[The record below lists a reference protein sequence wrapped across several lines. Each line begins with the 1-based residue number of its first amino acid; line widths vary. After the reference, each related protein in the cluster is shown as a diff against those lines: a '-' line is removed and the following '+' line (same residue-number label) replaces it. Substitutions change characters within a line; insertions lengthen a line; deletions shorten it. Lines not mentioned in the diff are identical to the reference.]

1 MHRLLIVDDEEI
13 EREGMAQ
20 FIPWDTYGMKVVGTA
35 RNGAE
40 GLEKIAKYKPDLAI
54 VDIKMPVMNG
64 IEMIRKAKEQYPD
77 MTFVVL
83 SGYGDYEFTSQA
95 MELGVRHYILKPCDE
110 AKMIPVLNKA
120 IAEMEETRAQNAR
133 SEKVEAEARLLK
145 PYAWE
150 QLFRDLLQ
158 GRALPQ
164 GSSTRQLLE
173 ELGGEERSI
182 LLLDFRLKCGFDSL
196 ERYVVGN
203 MLGDLLPD
211 STLLM
216 TTGIDRDVL
225 VLADAAA
232 EPSLESAVQV
242 LKKEFKRFETVNMLS
257 AASRTG
263 TLDELSTLFQQVRE
277 LLQLNPDENETA
289 LLRPGQNAALPE
301 TVNEIFDIRALRQAG
316 SYEELLRELSL
327 AFARMEAKSYRPRQR
342 TQLCELA
349 WKLLFEGKTPPEES
363 LAAWADALTA
373 AWSLPQPDARSR
385 EIFLAIYENLSDP
398 DFSLQTIA
406 QQRLF
411 MSEDHLRRIF
421 SQMTGERFSAY
432 LERARITQA
441 QRLLEYHP
449 EMKISRL
456 AALVGYPLDG
466 QYAKESRLC
475 KPCAEK
481 PPIRANVQ
489 TVCRK
494 CAAAFL
500 HKERTP
506 NLAI

>member
-1 MHRLLIVDDEEI
+1 MEKGRIGLYTLLIVDDEEI

-120 IAEMEETRAQNAR
+120 FAELEETRERNAH
-133 SEKVEAEARLLK
+133 SEKMETEARLLK
-145 PYAWE
+145 PYARE
-150 QLFRDLLQ
+150 QLFRDLLLGKAQ
-158 GRALPQ
+158 A
-164 GSSTRQLLE
+164 SSGARQLLSG
-173 ELGGEERSI
+173 LGGEQRTV

-211 STLLM
+211 GTLLM
-216 TTGIDRDVL
+216 TTGINRDVL
-225 VLADAAA
+225 VLTDAMA
-232 EPSLESAVQV
+232 EPSVKTAVHV
-242 LKKEFKRFETVNMLS
+242 LKKEFKRFETLPMLS
-257 AASRTG
+257 SASRTG
-263 TLDELSTLFQQVRE
+263 TLAELSVLFQQVQE

-289 LLRPGQNAALPE
+289 LLRPSQNAALPE

-316 SYEELLRELSL
+316 SYEELLRELAL
-327 AFARMEAKSYRPRQR
+327 AFARMEAKNYRPRQR
-342 TQLCELA
+342 QQLCELA
-349 WKLLFEGKTPPEES
+349 WKLLFEDKAAPEDS
-363 LAAWADALTA
+363 LPAWADALTA

-441 QRLLEYHP
+441 QRLLEFQP
-449 EMKISRL
+449 DMKISRL
-456 AALVGYPLDG
+456 AELVGYPLDG
-466 QYAKESRLC
+466 QYFSK
-475 KPCAEK
+475 
-481 PPIRANVQ
+481 VF
-489 TVCRK
+489 RK
-494 CAAAFL
+494 ICGV
-500 HKERTP
+500 TP
-506 NLAI
+506 TEYRSKY

>member
-1 MHRLLIVDDEEI
+1 MEKGRIGLYTLLIVDDEEI

-20 FIPWDTYGMKVVGTA
+20 FIPWDTYEMKVVGTA

-110 AKMIPVLNKA
+110 GKMIPVLNKA
-120 IAEMEETRAQNAR
+120 IAELDEARAQNAH
-133 SEKVEAEARLLK
+133 SAKLENEARLLK
-145 PYAWE
+145 PYARE
-150 QLFRDLLQ
+150 QLFRDLLH
-158 GRALPQ
+158 GRALPVG
-164 GSSTRQLLE
+164 GSSTRQLLD
-173 ELGGEERSI
+173 ELGGEARSV

-211 STLLM
+211 GTLLM

-225 VLADAAA
+225 VLTDAMA
-232 EPSLESAVQV
+232 EPSVETAVQV
-242 LKKEFKRFETVNMLS
+242 LKKEFKRFETLPMLS
-257 AASRTG
+257 SASRTG
-263 TLDELSTLFQQVRE
+263 TLAELSVLFRQVQE

-289 LLRPGQNAALPE
+289 LLRPSQNAALPE

-327 AFARMEAKSYRPRQR
+327 AFARMEAKNYRPRQR
-342 TQLCELA
+342 QQLCELA
-349 WKLLFEGKTPPEES
+349 WKLLFEEKAVPEDS
-363 LAAWADALTA
+363 LSAWADALTA
-373 AWSLPQPDARSR
+373 AWNRPQPDARSR
-385 EIFLAIYENLSDP
+385 EIFLAIYENLSEP
-398 DFSLQTIA
+398 EFGLQTIA
-406 QQRLF
+406 QHRLF

-421 SQMTGERFSAY
+421 SQMTGNRFSAY
-432 LERARITQA
+432 LEHCRIMQAR
-441 QRLLEYHP
+441 RLLEFQP
-449 EMKISRL
+449 DMKISRL
-456 AALVGYPLDG
+456 AELVGYPLDG
-466 QYAKESRLC
+466 QYFSK
-475 KPCAEK
+475 
-481 PPIRANVQ
+481 VF
-489 TVCRK
+489 RK
-494 CAAAFL
+494 ICGV
-500 HKERTP
+500 TP
-506 NLAI
+506 TEYRNHH

>member
-1 MHRLLIVDDEEI
+1 MEKGRIGLYTLLIVDDEEI

-120 IAEMEETRAQNAR
+120 FAELEETRERNAH
-133 SEKVEAEARLLK
+133 SEKMETEARLLK
-145 PYAWE
+145 PYARE
-150 QLFRDLLQ
+150 QLFRDLLLGKAQ
-158 GRALPQ
+158 A
-164 GSSTRQLLE
+164 SSGARQLLSG
-173 ELGGEERSI
+173 LGGEQRTV

-211 STLLM
+211 GTLLM
-216 TTGIDRDVL
+216 TTGINRDVL
-225 VLADAAA
+225 VLTDAMA
-232 EPSLESAVQV
+232 EPSVETAVQV
-242 LKKEFKRFETVNMLS
+242 LKKEFKRFETLPMLS
-257 AASRTG
+257 SASRTG
-263 TLDELSTLFQQVRE
+263 TLAELSVLFQQVQE

-289 LLRPGQNAALPE
+289 LLRPSQNAALPE

-316 SYEELLRELSL
+316 SYEELLRELAL
-327 AFARMEAKSYRPRQR
+327 AFARMEAKNYRPRQR
-342 TQLCELA
+342 QQLCELA
-349 WKLLFEGKTPPEES
+349 WKLLFEDKAAPEDS
-363 LAAWADALTA
+363 LPAWADALTA

-441 QRLLEYHP
+441 QRLLEFQP
-449 EMKISRL
+449 GMKISRL
-456 AALVGYPLDG
+456 AELVGYPLDG
-466 QYAKESRLC
+466 QYFSK
-475 KPCAEK
+475 
-481 PPIRANVQ
+481 VF
-489 TVCRK
+489 RK
-494 CAAAFL
+494 ICGV
-500 HKERTP
+500 TP
-506 NLAI
+506 TEYRNKC

>member
-1 MHRLLIVDDEEI
+1 MEKGRIGLYTLLIVDDEEI

-20 FIPWDTYGMKVVGTA
+20 FIPWDSYEMKVVSTA

-40 GLEKIAKYKPDLAI
+40 GLEKIAKYRPDLAI

-64 IEMIRKAKEQYPD
+64 IEMIRQAREQYPD

-110 AKMIPVLNKA
+110 SKMIPVLNKA
-120 IAEMEETRAQNAR
+120 FAELEETRERNAH
-133 SEKVEAEARLLK
+133 SEKMETEARLLK
-145 PYAWE
+145 PYARE
-150 QLFRDLLQ
+150 QLFRDLLLGKAQ
-158 GRALPQ
+158 A
-164 GSSTRQLLE
+164 SSGARQLLT
-173 ELGGEERSI
+173 ELGGTQRSV

-211 STLLM
+211 GTLLM
-216 TTGIDRDVL
+216 TTGVDRDVL
-225 VLADAAA
+225 VLADAMA
-232 EPSLESAVQV
+232 EPSVETAVQV
-242 LKKEFKRFETVNMLS
+242 LKKEFKRFETLPMLS
-257 AASRTG
+257 SASRTG
-263 TLDELSTLFQQVRE
+263 TLAELSVLFRQVQE

-289 LLRPGQNAALPE
+289 LLRPSQNAALPE

-316 SYEELLRELSL
+316 SYEELLRELAL
-327 AFARMEAKSYRPRQR
+327 AFARMEAKNYRPRQR
-342 TQLCELA
+342 QQLCELA
-349 WKLLFEGKTPPEES
+349 WKLLFEDKAAPEDS
-363 LAAWADALTA
+363 LPAWADALTA

-441 QRLLEYHP
+441 QRLLEFQP
-449 EMKISRL
+449 DMKISRL
-456 AALVGYPLDG
+456 AELVGYPLDG
-466 QYAKESRLC
+466 QYFSKVFRKLC
-475 KPCAEK
+475 GVTPTEY
-481 PPIRANVQ
+481 RN
-489 TVCRK
+489 K
-494 CAAAFL
+494 C
-500 HKERTP
+500 
-506 NLAI
+506 

>member
-1 MHRLLIVDDEEI
+1 MEKGRIGLYTLLIVDDEEI

-20 FIPWDTYGMKVVGTA
+20 FIPWDSYEMKVVSTA

-40 GLEKIAKYKPDLAI
+40 GLEKIAKYRPDLAI

-64 IEMIRKAKEQYPD
+64 IEMIRQAREQYPD

-110 AKMIPVLNKA
+110 SKMIPVLNKA
-120 IAEMEETRAQNAR
+120 FAELEETRERNAH
-133 SEKVEAEARLLK
+133 SEKMETEARLLK
-145 PYAWE
+145 PYARE
-150 QLFRDLLQ
+150 QLFRDLLLGKAQ
-158 GRALPQ
+158 A
-164 GSSTRQLLE
+164 SSGARQLLSG
-173 ELGGEERSI
+173 LGGEQRTV

-211 STLLM
+211 GTLLM

-225 VLADAAA
+225 VLTDAMA
-232 EPSLESAVQV
+232 EPSVETAVQV
-242 LKKEFKRFETVNMLS
+242 LKKEFKRFETLPMLS
-257 AASRTG
+257 SASRTG
-263 TLDELSTLFQQVRE
+263 TLAELSVLFRQVQE

-289 LLRPGQNAALPE
+289 LLRPSQNAALPE

-316 SYEELLRELSL
+316 SYEELLRELAL
-327 AFARMEAKSYRPRQR
+327 AFARMEAKNYRPRQR
-342 TQLCELA
+342 QQLCELA
-349 WKLLFEGKTPPEES
+349 WKLLFEDKAAPEDS
-363 LAAWADALTA
+363 LPAWADALTA

-385 EIFLAIYENLSDP
+385 EIFLPIYENLSDP

-432 LERARITQA
+432 LEHARITQA
-441 QRLLEYHP
+441 QRLLEFQP
-449 EMKISRL
+449 DMKISRL
-456 AALVGYPLDG
+456 AELVGYPLDG
-466 QYAKESRLC
+466 QYFSKVFRKLC
-475 KPCAEK
+475 GVTPTEY
-481 PPIRANVQ
+481 RN
-489 TVCRK
+489 K
-494 CAAAFL
+494 C
-500 HKERTP
+500 
-506 NLAI
+506 

>member
-1 MHRLLIVDDEEI
+1 MEKGRIGLYTLLIVDDEEI

-20 FIPWDTYGMKVVGTA
+20 FIPWDTYEMKVVGTA

-40 GLEKIAKYKPDLAI
+40 GLEKITKYKPDLAI

-110 AKMIPVLNKA
+110 GKMIPVLNKA
-120 IAEMEETRAQNAR
+120 IAELDEARAQNAH
-133 SEKVEAEARLLK
+133 SEKMETEARLLK
-145 PYAWE
+145 PYARE
-150 QLFRDLLQ
+150 QLFRDLLLGKAQ
-158 GRALPQ
+158 A
-164 GSSTRQLLE
+164 SSGARQLLSG
-173 ELGGEERSI
+173 LGGEQRSV

-211 STLLM
+211 GTLLM
-216 TTGIDRDVL
+216 TTGINRDVL
-225 VLADAAA
+225 VLTDAMA
-232 EPSLESAVQV
+232 EPSVEAAVHV
-242 LKKEFKRFETVNMLS
+242 LKKEFKRFETLPMLS
-257 AASRTG
+257 SASRTG
-263 TLDELSTLFQQVRE
+263 TLAELSVLFQQVQE

-289 LLRPGQNAALPE
+289 LLRPSQNAALPE

-316 SYEELLRELSL
+316 SYEELLRELAL
-327 AFARMEAKSYRPRQR
+327 AFARMEAKNYRPRQR
-342 TQLCELA
+342 QQLCELA
-349 WKLLFEGKTPPEES
+349 WKLLFEDEAAPEDS
-363 LAAWADALTA
+363 LPAWADALTS

-441 QRLLEYHP
+441 QRLLEFQLD
-449 EMKISRL
+449 MKISRL
-456 AALVGYPLDG
+456 AELVGYPLDG
-466 QYAKESRLC
+466 QYFSKVFRKLC
-475 KPCAEK
+475 GVTPTEY
-481 PPIRANVQ
+481 RN
-489 TVCRK
+489 K
-494 CAAAFL
+494 C
-500 HKERTP
+500 
-506 NLAI
+506 

>member
-1 MHRLLIVDDEEI
+1 MEKGRIGLYTLLIVDDEEI

-20 FIPWDTYGMKVVGTA
+20 FIPWDSYEMKVVSTA

-40 GLEKIAKYKPDLAI
+40 GLEKIAKYRPDLAI

-64 IEMIRKAKEQYPD
+64 IEMIRQAREQYPD

-110 AKMIPVLNKA
+110 SNMIPVLNKA
-120 IAEMEETRAQNAR
+120 FAELEETRERNAH
-133 SEKVEAEARLLK
+133 SEKMETEARLLK
-145 PYAWE
+145 PYARE
-150 QLFRDLLQ
+150 QLFRDLLLGKAQ
-158 GRALPQ
+158 A
-164 GSSTRQLLE
+164 SSGARQLLSG
-173 ELGGEERSI
+173 LGGEQRSV

-211 STLLM
+211 GTLLM

-225 VLADAAA
+225 VLTDAMA
-232 EPSLESAVQV
+232 EPSVETAVQV
-242 LKKEFKRFETVNMLS
+242 LKKEFKRFETLPMLS
-257 AASRTG
+257 SASRTG
-263 TLDELSTLFQQVRE
+263 TLAELSVLFQQVQE

-289 LLRPGQNAALPE
+289 LLRPSQNAALPE

-316 SYEELLRELSL
+316 SYEELLRELAL
-327 AFARMEAKSYRPRQR
+327 AFARMEAKNYRPRQR
-342 TQLCELA
+342 QQLCELA
-349 WKLLFEGKTPPEES
+349 WKLLFEDKAAPEDS
-363 LAAWADALTA
+363 LSAWADALTA
-373 AWSLPQPDARSR
+373 AWNLPQPDARSR
-385 EIFLAIYENLSDP
+385 EIFLAIYENLSDS

-441 QRLLEYHP
+441 QRLLEFQP
-449 EMKISRL
+449 DMKISRL
-456 AALVGYPLDG
+456 AELVGYPLDG
-466 QYAKESRLC
+466 QYFSKVFRKLC
-475 KPCAEK
+475 G
-481 PPIRANVQ
+481 V
-489 TVCRK
+489 
-494 CAAAFL
+494 
-500 HKERTP
+500 TP
-506 NLAI
+506 TEYRSKY

>member
-1 MHRLLIVDDEEI
+1 MEKGRIGLYTLLIVDDEEI

-20 FIPWDTYGMKVVGTA
+20 FIPWDSYEMKVVSTA

-40 GLEKIAKYKPDLAI
+40 GLEKIAKYRPDLAI

-64 IEMIRKAKEQYPD
+64 IEMIRQAREQYPD

-110 AKMIPVLNKA
+110 SKMIPVLNKA
-120 IAEMEETRAQNAR
+120 FAELEETRERNAH
-133 SEKVEAEARLLK
+133 SEKMETEARLLK
-145 PYAWE
+145 PYARE
-150 QLFRDLLQ
+150 QLFRDLLLGKAQ
-158 GRALPQ
+158 A
-164 GSSTRQLLE
+164 SSGARQLLSG
-173 ELGGEERSI
+173 LGGEQRSV

-211 STLLM
+211 GTLLM

-225 VLADAAA
+225 VLTDAMA
-232 EPSLESAVQV
+232 EPSVETAVQV
-242 LKKEFKRFETVNMLS
+242 LKKEFKRFETLPMLS
-257 AASRTG
+257 SASRTG
-263 TLDELSTLFQQVRE
+263 MLAELSVLFQQVQE

-289 LLRPGQNAALPE
+289 LLRPSQNAALPE

-316 SYEELLRELSL
+316 SYEELLRELAL
-327 AFARMEAKSYRPRQR
+327 AFARMEAKNYRPRQR
-342 TQLCELA
+342 QQLCELA
-349 WKLLFEGKTPPEES
+349 WKLLFEDKAAPEDS
-363 LAAWADALTA
+363 LPAWADALTA

-441 QRLLEYHP
+441 QRLLEFQP
-449 EMKISRL
+449 DMKISRL
-456 AALVGYPLDG
+456 AELVGYPLDG
-466 QYAKESRLC
+466 QYFSKVFRKLC
-475 KPCAEK
+475 GVTPTEY
-481 PPIRANVQ
+481 RN
-489 TVCRK
+489 K
-494 CAAAFL
+494 C
-500 HKERTP
+500 
-506 NLAI
+506 

>member
-1 MHRLLIVDDEEI
+1 MEKGRIGLYTLLIVDDEEI

-20 FIPWDTYGMKVVGTA
+20 FIPWDTYEMKVVGTA

-110 AKMIPVLNKA
+110 SKMIPVLNKA
-120 IAEMEETRAQNAR
+120 FAELEETRERNAH
-133 SEKVEAEARLLK
+133 SEKMETEARLLK
-145 PYAWE
+145 PYARE
-150 QLFRDLLQ
+150 QLFRDLLLGKAQ
-158 GRALPQ
+158 A
-164 GSSTRQLLE
+164 SSGARQLLSG
-173 ELGGEERSI
+173 LGGEQRTV

-211 STLLM
+211 GTLLM
-216 TTGIDRDVL
+216 TTGINRDVL
-225 VLADAAA
+225 VLTDAMA
-232 EPSLESAVQV
+232 EPSVETAVQV
-242 LKKEFKRFETVNMLS
+242 LKKEFKRFETLPMLS
-257 AASRTG
+257 SASRTG
-263 TLDELSTLFQQVRE
+263 TLAELSVLFRQVQE

-289 LLRPGQNAALPE
+289 LLRPSQNAALPE

-316 SYEELLRELSL
+316 SYEELLRELAL
-327 AFARMEAKSYRPRQR
+327 AFARMEAKNYRPRQR
-342 TQLCELA
+342 QQLCELA
-349 WKLLFEGKTPPEES
+349 WKLLFEDKAAPEDS
-363 LAAWADALTA
+363 LPAWADALTA

-432 LERARITQA
+432 LEHARITQA
-441 QRLLEYHP
+441 QRLLEFQP
-449 EMKISRL
+449 DMKISRL
-456 AALVGYPLDG
+456 AELVGYPLDG
-466 QYAKESRLC
+466 QYFSKVFRKLC
-475 KPCAEK
+475 GVTPTEY
-481 PPIRANVQ
+481 RN
-489 TVCRK
+489 K
-494 CAAAFL
+494 C
-500 HKERTP
+500 
-506 NLAI
+506 

>member
-1 MHRLLIVDDEEI
+1 MDDEEI

-20 FIPWDTYGMKVVGTA
+20 FIPWDTYEMKVVGTA

-110 AKMIPVLNKA
+110 SKIIPVLNKA
-120 IAEMEETRAQNAR
+120 IAELDEARAQNAH
-133 SEKVEAEARLLK
+133 SAKLENEARLLK
-145 PYAWE
+145 PYARE

-164 GSSTRQLLE
+164 GSGTRQLLD
-173 ELGGEERSI
+173 ELGGEERNV

-196 ERYVVGN
+196 ERYVIGN

-211 STLLM
+211 GTLLM

-263 TLDELSTLFQQVRE
+263 TLEELATLFQQVQE

-289 LLRPGQNAALPE
+289 LLRPSQNAALPE

-316 SYEELLRELSL
+316 SYEELLRELAL
-327 AFARMEAKSYRPRQR
+327 AFARMEAKNYRPRQR
-342 TQLCELA
+342 QQLCELA
-349 WKLLFEGKTPPEES
+349 WKLLFEDKAAPEDS
-363 LAAWADALTA
+363 LPAWADALTA

-441 QRLLEYHP
+441 QQLLEFQP
-449 EMKISRL
+449 DMKISRL
-456 AALVGYPLDG
+456 AELVGYPLDG
-466 QYAKESRLC
+466 QYFSKVFRKLC
-475 KPCAEK
+475 GVTPTEY
-481 PPIRANVQ
+481 RN
-489 TVCRK
+489 K
-494 CAAAFL
+494 C
-500 HKERTP
+500 
-506 NLAI
+506 

>member
-1 MHRLLIVDDEEI
+1 MHTLLIVDDEEI

-40 GLEKIAKYKPDLAI
+40 GLEKIAKDKPDLAI

-110 AKMIPVLNKA
+110 GKIIPVLNKA
-120 IAEMEETRAQNAR
+120 IAELEETRAQNAR

-145 PYAWE
+145 PYARE

-164 GSSTRQLLE
+164 GSSTRQLLD
-173 ELGGEERSI
+173 ELGGEERSV

-211 STLLM
+211 GTLLM

-232 EPSLESAVQV
+232 ESSLESAVQV

-263 TLDELSTLFQQVRE
+263 TLEELSTLFQQVQE

-289 LLRPGQNAALPE
+289 LLRPSQNATLPE

-316 SYEELLRELSL
+316 SYEELLRELAL
-327 AFARMEAKSYRPRQR
+327 AFARMEAKNYRPRQR
-342 TQLCELA
+342 QQLCELA
-349 WKLLFEGKTPPEES
+349 WKLLFEDKAAPEDS
-363 LAAWADALTA
+363 FPAWADALTA

-441 QRLLEYHP
+441 QRLLEFQP
-449 EMKISRL
+449 DMKISRL
-456 AALVGYPLDG
+456 AELVGYPLDG
-466 QYAKESRLC
+466 QYFSK
-475 KPCAEK
+475 
-481 PPIRANVQ
+481 VF
-489 TVCRK
+489 RK
-494 CAAAFL
+494 ICGV
-500 HKERTP
+500 TP
-506 NLAI
+506 TEYRSKY